1 MAVER
6 LQKILSNAGVA
17 SRRVAEE
24 LILSGRVAVNG
35 EVLNTLGARADLAT
49 DEVTVDGVPV
59 VKESYRYFV
68 LNKPMGFISTASDE
82 MNRETVLDLVPIG
95 DIQLHPVGR
104 LDRDSEGLLILTND
118 GHLTDLLTHPRYE
131 VEKEYLVGIDSMPSQ
146 RDMERLVRGIESEG
160 ERLRAAAVR
169 AAVAPPSAPGEESQ
183 GAASWLVITLKEGR
197 NREIRRM
204 VEALGRQVL
213 LLRRIRLGPLLL
225 GDLSSGAFRELTPE
239 ELDGLYAAGKRAEGA
254 ALTPPPVRSSR
265 FAPKSPGPP
274 RPAGSPIRSSPARA
288 AGPAPR
294 SRPPTPPLPR
304 SRPGGPPG
312 PDSARPTG
320 PPSRTAPPAVPSFRT
335 SPAKPRP
342 SAPSPSSPKAT
353 GRPARKG
360 PPKPSGAR
368 KRPGPRK
375 GGR

>member
-6 LQKILSNAGVA
+6 LQKILSNAGVS

-35 EVLNTLGARADLAT
+35 LVLTTLGARADLTT

-59 VKESYRYFV
+59 VKESYRYFA
-68 LNKPMGFISTASDE
+68 LNKPIGFISTASDE
-82 MNRETVLDLVPIG
+82 MDRETVLDLVPIG

-146 RDMERLVRGIESEG
+146 RDLERLVRGVESEG

-169 AAVAPPSAPGEESQ
+169 AAVAPPQPPGEESQ
-183 GAASWLVITLKEGR
+183 GAAFWLVITLKEGR

-239 ELDGLYAAGKRAEGA
+239 EIDALYAAGKRAETA
-254 ALTPPPVRSSR
+254 SQAPAPVRSTR

-274 RPAGSPIRSSPARA
+274 RPAGAPIRSGSPKP
-288 AGPAPR
+288 AGPPTRIRPPAASTPR
-294 SRPPTPPLPR
+294 SRARPAGPPEATRPAGPPTRTAPPSAAPFRAGPSKARPAAQRAGSPKATARPPR
-304 SRPGGPPG
+304 GGPPG
-312 PDSARPTG
+312 PAG
-320 PPSRTAPPAVPSFRT
+320 
-335 SPAKPRP
+335 PAKR
-342 SAPSPSSPKAT
+342 ST
-353 GRPARKG
+353 
-360 PPKPSGAR
+360 
-368 KRPGPRK
+368 PRK
-375 GGR
+375 SGR

>member
-6 LQKILSNAGVA
+6 LQKILSNAGVS

-35 EVLNTLGARADLAT
+35 EVLDTLGARADLAT

-59 VKESYRYFV
+59 LKESYRYFV
-68 LNKPMGFISTASDE
+68 LNKPIGFISTASDE
-82 MNRETVLDLVPIG
+82 MDRETVLDLVPIG

-146 RDMERLVRGIESEG
+146 RDLERLVRGIESEG

-169 AAVAPPSAPGEESQ
+169 PAVAPPAAQGDESQ
-183 GAASWLVITLKEGR
+183 GAAFWLVITLKEGR

-225 GDLSSGAFRELTPE
+225 GDLGSGAFRELIPE
-239 ELDGLYAAGKRAEGA
+239 EIDALYAAGKRAETA
-254 ALTPPPVRSSR
+254 AQTPAAVHSSR

-274 RPAGSPIRSSPARA
+274 RPAGAPIRSGSTKPKGR
-288 AGPAPR
+288 PPR
-294 SRPPTPPLPR
+294 SGPPAPPTPR
-304 SRPGGPPG
+304 TRAGGPPSVSPSG
-312 PDSARPTG
+312 PSGQRPRSA
-320 PPSRTAPPAVPSFRT
+320 PAAAPSFRAA
-335 SPAKPRP
+335 PPRARTN
-342 SAPSPSSPKAT
+342 APGPSSPKGT
-353 GRPARKG
+353 GRPARSTT
-360 PPKPSGAR
+360 PRPSGP